1 MDTKYQLTKEG
12 VEALKKTA
20 HEGAK
25 RSSASLSKLINQDVR
40 VQTLAVRTLSVE
52 KIPEII
58 GSPEEMVTT
67 VIMEVQGEVDGN
79 IMLVYPRQS
88 AVNVADFLSKREPGS
103 TTQLSELDKS
113 ALKESGN
120 IISGSFLSAISNY
133 LSINMVESV
142 PDIATDMLKATID
155 FVLARFS
162 KREASEAMVFEVDF
176 EMSTS
181 AAAEKIKAYFVLLL
195 GAESTA
201 KFLRSLKKISGGEKM
216 TVGGVI
222 GNE

>member
-1 MDTKYQLTKEG
+1 MDAKYQLTKEG
-12 VEALKKTA
+12 TGALEKVA

-25 RSSASLSKLINQDVR
+25 QSSASLSKLINQDVR

-67 VIMEVQGEVDGN
+67 VIMEVQGEVDGD

-88 AVNVADFLSKREPGS
+88 AVNVADFLAKREFGS

-133 LSINMVESV
+133 LSINMVESI

-155 FVLARFS
+155 FVLARFA
-162 KREASEAMVFEVDF
+162 KREAGEAMVFEVDF
-176 EMSTS
+176 EMSAS

-195 GAESTA
+195 DTESTA

-216 TVGGVI
+216 TAGGL
-222 GNE
+222 